1 MSPALIIALAAA
13 VFAAGGATGIK
24 WQIGVQARATL
35 AAQTARE
42 GDAKRQVRA
51 IDTAS
56 TTHVATLAR
65 LNNQL
70 GTAREQIALLSGREC
85 LDAGT
90 VGLLNAIGHQ
100 PMPAAAP
107 EPADQ
112 APATAAGAGIR
123 FATERDTASAIA
135 TCRARYAE
143 LSSQLDQILDIEDAR
158 Q

>member
-100 PMPAAAP
+100 PMPAAA
-107 EPADQ
+107 
-112 APATAAGAGIR
+112 AGAGIR